1 MPDSKPRQTQS
12 THQGGRESREQDPGR
27 ERSPVAERFE
37 AHRRWIG
44 GEPDDPCCR
53 GFD

>member
-1 MPDSKPRQTQS
+1 MSESQTRQTTSQNRP
-12 THQGGRESREQDPGR
+12 TDPRERDPGR
-27 ERSPVAERFE
+27 ERSRVAERYE